1 MRFSSSTL
9 GADRR
14 HARSLLFAEGCLLGI
29 LAFLLIFGTRTLDV
43 TWDAWL
49 RGGFIEKDGIQHYTG
64 WLFYREAPLSFPLC
78 VSPDVNWPDGL
89 SVAFT
94 DSIPLFAAF
103 FRLLEP
109 LLPSVFQYFGWYV
122 LLCFCLQGGFSA
134 LLLDRL
140 LKSRWALLTGS
151 CLFVVSPIMVER
163 AFRHTSLTAH
173 FLLIWAL
180 YYYVCSVQEDRY
192 FFKGAFV
199 LNALAISL
207 HPYFVPMVYAVLFA
221 MLVQYALR
229 HRSWLRPAA
238 FLLLNFGATLLS
250 AWAFGLF
257 SGVLS
262 ESSGQLLYG
271 YFGMNLNALWNPT
284 SIGTSTWSRLL
295 PIQNQVR
302 GNYDGFNYLGL
313 GVLLM
318 AVCAVVIRIVQTVL
332 RRWSPWKALRRHGML
347 LLVCAC
353 LTVFAVSNVI
363 TANGA
368 TLLEIPLPM
377 WLLRLASSFRSS
389 GRMFW
394 PVYYLIIAYSLKT
407 LQDVLSPKRL
417 AVLLCAVTVLQV
429 WDISPALLERRQML
443 ADYEQPAEFASGLQ
457 SNFWRQAAGKYDHLV
472 TLSDTAEDTLYLAL
486 WAADAGM
493 TTDDPFAA
501 RSDQQTLNARR
512 EATIQRLE
520 QGEIQQDCLY
530 LTDNEGIFLRLADQL
545 QGQAFCARVDG
556 HYIIA
561 PGMTYT
567 GSDAL
572 LYSEDYPIYVL
583 DYTDANWDHGV
594 LTWDNCTVM
603 FDDTPLLRR
612 RLEGV
617 SAVVANGIRYE
628 ILTVDD
634 SDPGYIML
642 TLDTEDAAVLRGV
655 ELEFVS

>member
-1 MRFSSSTL
+1 MRFSSSAL

-14 HARSLLFAEGCLLGI
+14 HARFLLFAQGCLLGAV
-29 LAFLLIFGTRTLDV
+29 AFLLIFGICTLDV
-43 TWDAWL
+43 TWDTWL
-49 RGGFIEKDGIQHYTG
+49 RGGFIEKDCIQHYTG
-64 WLFYREAPLSFPLC
+64 WLFYRDAPLSLPLC

-94 DSIPLFAAF
+94 DSIPLFAAI
-103 FRLLEP
+103 FRILAP

-140 LKSRWALLTGS
+140 LKNRPAVLVGT

-173 FLLIWAL
+173 FLIVWAL
-180 YYYVCSVQEDRY
+180 YYYVRSMQEDQY

-199 LNALAISL
+199 LNALTISL
-207 HPYFVPMVYAVLFA
+207 HPYFVPMVYAILFA

-229 HRSWLRPAA
+229 HRCWLRPAA
-238 FLLLNFGATLLS
+238 FLLLNFAATLLS
-250 AWAFGLF
+250 AWVFGLF

-284 SIGTSTWSRLL
+284 SIGTTTWSRFL

-318 AVCAVVIRIVQTVL
+318 VACTAGIRMVQTVL
-332 RRWSPWKALRRHGML
+332 RRWSPWKTLRRHGIL
-347 LLVCAC
+347 LVVCAC
-353 LTVFAVSNVI
+353 LTVFAVSNVV

-368 TLLEIPLPM
+368 TLLEIPLPL

-389 GRMFW
+389 GRLFW
-394 PVYYLIIAYSLKT
+394 PVYYLILAYSIKT
-407 LQDVLSPKRL
+407 LQDVLPAKR
-417 AVLLCAVTVLQV
+417 AAILLCVVAVIQI

-457 SNFWRQAAGKYDHLV
+457 SDFWQQAAEEYDHLV
-472 TLSDTAEDTLYLAL
+472 TLSDTTEDTLYLAL

-501 RSDQQTLNARR
+501 RSDQQALNTRR
-512 EATIQRLE
+512 ETTIQQLE
-520 QGEIQQDCLY
+520 QGQLQPDCLY
-530 LTDNEGIFLRLADQL
+530 LTDSEGIFLRLADQL
-545 QGQAFCARVDG
+545 QDQAICAKIDG

-561 PGMTYT
+561 PGMLYT
-567 GSDAL
+567 GADAL
-572 LYSEDYPIYVL
+572 VYSENYPISIL
-583 DYTDANWDHGV
+583 EYTDTNWDRGV

-612 RLEGV
+612 WLDGA
-617 SAVVANGIRYE
+617 SAVVADGVRYE

-642 TLDTEDAAVLRGV
+642 TLDTEDAAALRGA

>member
-1 MRFSSSTL
+1 MRFSSSVL
-9 GADRR
+9 GADHRR
-14 HARSLLFAEGCLLGI
+14 ARSLLFLEGCLLGAV
-29 LAFLLIFGTRTLDV
+29 AFLLIFGVCTLDV

-49 RGGFIEKDGIQHYTG
+49 RGGFIEKDCIQHYTG
-64 WLFYREAPLSFPLC
+64 WLFYRDAPLSFPLC

-89 SVAFT
+89 SIAFT

-109 LLPSVFQYFGWYV
+109 LLPTVFQYFGWYV
-122 LLCFCLQGGFSA
+122 LLCFCLQGGFA
-134 LLLDRL
+134 VLLLDRL
-140 LKSRWALLTGS
+140 LRSRAAVLAGC

-173 FLLIWAL
+173 FLVLWAL
-180 YYYVCSVQEDRY
+180 YYYVCSVQEDRF
-192 FFKGAFV
+192 FFKGALV

-229 HRSWLRPAA
+229 HRCWLRPAG
-238 FLLLNFGATLLS
+238 FLLLNFAATLLS

-284 SIGTSTWSRLL
+284 SIGTTTWSRLL

-318 AVCAVVIRIVQTVL
+318 AACAAVIRVVQMIC
-332 RRWSPWKALRRHGML
+332 RRWSPWQVIRRHGVL
-347 LLVCAC
+347 LLVCGC
-353 LTVFAVSNVI
+353 LTVFAVSNVV

-368 TLLEIPLPM
+368 TLLEIPLPL
-377 WLLRLASSFRSS
+377 WLMRFASSFRSS

-394 PVYYLIIAYSLKT
+394 PAYYLIILYSIKV
-407 LQDVLSPKRL
+407 LQDVLTPKR
-417 AVLLCAVTVLQV
+417 AAIVLCAVAVLQI
-429 WDISPALLERRQML
+429 WDISPALLERRQLL
-443 ADYEQPAEFASGLQ
+443 ANYEQPSEFASGLQ
-457 SNFWRQAAGKYDHLV
+457 SDFWDKAANQYSHLV
-472 TLSDTAEDTLYLAL
+472 TLSDTTEDTLYLAL

-501 RSDQQTLNARR
+501 RSDQQALNTRR
-512 EATIQRLE
+512 ELILQELE
-520 QGEIQQDCLY
+520 QGRMQPDCLY
-530 LTDNEGIFLRLADQL
+530 LTDNEGIFLRLAEQL
-545 QGQAFCARVDG
+545 RDKAFCARIDG
-556 HYIIA
+556 HLVIA
-561 PGMTYT
+561 PGIEYADA
-567 GSDAL
+567 DAL
-572 LYSEDYPIYVL
+572 VYSENYPLTIL

-603 FDDTPLLRR
+603 LDDTPLLRR
-612 RLEGV
+612 RLEGA
-617 SAVVANGIRYE
+617 SAVVANGVRYE
-628 ILTVDD
+628 IQTVDD

-642 TLDTEDAAVLRGV
+642 TLETEDAAPLRGV
-655 ELEFVS
+655 ELEFVP

>member
-1 MRFSSSTL
+1 MRFSSSAL

-14 HARSLLFAEGCLLGI
+14 HARFLLFAQGCLLGAV
-29 LAFLLIFGTRTLDV
+29 AFLLIFGICTLDV
-43 TWDAWL
+43 TWDTWL
-49 RGGFIEKDGIQHYTG
+49 RGGFIEKDCIQHYTG
-64 WLFYREAPLSFPLC
+64 WLFYRDAPLSLPLC

-94 DSIPLFAAF
+94 DSIPLFAAI
-103 FRLLEP
+103 FRILAP

-140 LKSRWALLTGS
+140 LKNRPAVLVGS

-173 FLLIWAL
+173 FLIVWAL
-180 YYYVCSVQEDRY
+180 YYYVRSMQEDQC

-199 LNALAISL
+199 LNALTISL
-207 HPYFVPMVYAVLFA
+207 HPYFVPMVYAILFA

-229 HRSWLRPAA
+229 HRCWLRPAA
-238 FLLLNFGATLLS
+238 FLLLNFAATLLS
-250 AWAFGLF
+250 AWVFGLF

-284 SIGTSTWSRLL
+284 SIGTTTWSRFL

-318 AVCAVVIRIVQTVL
+318 AACAAGIRMIQTVL
-332 RRWSPWKALRRHGML
+332 RRWSPWKTLRRHGIL

-353 LTVFAVSNVI
+353 LTVFAVSNVV

-368 TLLEIPLPM
+368 TLLEIPLPL

-389 GRMFW
+389 GRLFW
-394 PVYYLIIAYSLKT
+394 PVYYLILAYSIKT
-407 LQDVLSPKRL
+407 LQDVLPAKR
-417 AVLLCAVTVLQV
+417 AAILLCVVAVIQI

-457 SNFWRQAAGKYDHLV
+457 SDFWQQAAEEYDHLA
-472 TLSDTAEDTLYLAL
+472 TLSDTTKDTLYLAL

-501 RSDQQTLNARR
+501 RSDQQALNTRR
-512 EATIQRLE
+512 ETTIQQLE
-520 QGEIQQDCLY
+520 QGQLQPDCLY
-530 LTDNEGIFLRLADQL
+530 LTDSEGIFLRLADQL
-545 QGQAFCARVDG
+545 QDQAFYAKIDG

-561 PGMTYT
+561 PGMLYT
-567 GSDAL
+567 GADAL
-572 LYSEDYPIYVL
+572 VYSENYPISIL
-583 DYTDANWDHGV
+583 EYTDANWDRGV

-612 RLEGV
+612 RLDGA
-617 SAVVANGIRYE
+617 SAVVVDGVRYE

-642 TLDTEDAAVLRGV
+642 TLDTEDAAALRGA